1 MIVLKLI
8 SIHDDILEVNHCDNG
23 VYIEIGEGEYKQSAI
38 IHKED
43 VKELIKFLQN
53 EPRVD

>member
-1 MIVLKLI
+1 MIVLKLL
-8 SIHDDILEVNHCDNG
+8 SVHEDVVEVNHCDDG

-53 EPRVD
+53 EPRLD